1 MTVLRGLAKATNAV
15 LGHLCRLQ
23 IVRSAEIEALRRRHE
38 TLLKPTYRPSRIP
51 DDAARYLRPDNPRLI
66 ELRRRYRDSP
76 ASRLDHSVWTRQHV
90 DWGIDLQFFRGDNAF
105 VHQVRGGYAEA
116 AYLLTASY
124 VQNADKLELLRA
136 LAEDDLFGIYSF
148 SFNDQMTISRDLL
161 DSILEINFLE
171 QALGVSN
178 QPGINVLDIGAG
190 YGRFAHRLVTAFPQM
205 GKVFCTDVVPESTF
219 IAEFYLRYRG
229 VDRRAIV
236 VPADEIEA
244 LFASEKI
251 DLAVNVHSFS
261 ECTMAG
267 VCWWLDL
274 LRRHAVRHL
283 MIVPNADDHGGERLL
298 TTEGDGARVD
308 FRPALE
314 SRGYRHVIKQAK
326 YLDSRVQEH
335 GVSPTQHYLF
345 ELQARGQAVLPS
357 SDNPLVYVVVLS
369 WNRSATTLKCLE
381 SATRSRYP
389 NARVVA
395 VDNASTDD
403 TVERIREAFPD
414 IPLVVN
420 TANLGYAEGNNVGI
434 RYALERG
441 AEYVLVLNDDVVVEP
456 DAIGFMV
463 ASADSGVAAVG
474 CKVRVL
480 EMPDRLW
487 AAGNPNFGCA
497 EPLPKDDGRFDT
509 PRDLD
514 YAVGC
519 CILLRAS
526 VLREIGHFDP
536 AYFLEFE
543 EADWCSRARK
553 AGHRIVYE
561 PRAVVYHKQSVS
573 FTGNR
578 SPAYHYLFARNR
590 LLFWE
595 RTDVMV
601 RGRPRALYG
610 FFSWL
615 AELRLILRTGRSKL
629 RRISAASRGVVDYF
643 RGRFGAP
650 PPNL

>member
-1 MTVLRGLAKATNAV
+1 MTVLRGLAQATNAV
-15 LGHLCRLQ
+15 LGRLCRLQ
-23 IVRSAEIEALRRRHE
+23 IVRSAEIEALRLRHE
-38 TLLKPTYRPSRIP
+38 TFLKPSYCPSSLP

-66 ELRRRYRDSP
+66 ELRGRYRNSP
-76 ASRLDHSVWTRQHV
+76 ASLLDHSVWTRQHV
-90 DWGIDLQFFRGDNAF
+90 DSGINLQFFRGDNAF
-105 VHQVRGGYAEA
+105 VHQIRGGSTEA
-116 AYLLTASY
+116 GYLLTARH
-124 VQNADKLELLRA
+124 VERADKLGLLGI
-136 LAEDDLFGIYSF
+136 LAEDSLFGIYSF
-148 SFNDQMTISRDLL
+148 SFDDRMTISRDLL

-171 QALGVSN
+171 QTLGISSR
-178 QPGINVLDIGAG
+178 PGLNVLDIGAG
-190 YGRFAHRLVTAFPQM
+190 YGRLAHRLVTSFPQM

-236 VPADEIEA
+236 VPVDEVEA
-244 LFASEKI
+244 LTASQKI

-274 LRRHAVRHL
+274 LRRHSVRHL

-298 TTEGDGARVD
+298 TTEGDGVRVD

-314 SRGYRHVIKQAK
+314 SRGFRLVAKQAK
-326 YLDSRVQEH
+326 YLDPGAQQH

-345 ELQARGQAVLPS
+345 ELQERDVLHS
-357 SDNPLVYVVVLS
+357 AHNPLVYVVVLS

-381 SATRSRYP
+381 SLALSRYP
-389 NARVVA
+389 NTRVVA

-414 IPLVVN
+414 IPLIVSP
-420 TANLGYAEGNNVGI
+420 ANLGYAEGNNMGI

-441 AEYVLVLNDDVVVEP
+441 AEHVLVVNDDVVVEP
-456 DAIGFMV
+456 EAIGFMV
-463 ASADSGVAAVG
+463 ASADPGVAAVG

-487 AAGNPNFGCA
+487 AAGNPNFGCT
-497 EPLPKDDGRFDT
+497 ELLPKDDGRFDT

-519 CILLRAS
+519 CILLRSS

-590 LLFWE
+590 LIFWE

-629 RRISAASRGVVDYF
+629 RRISAATRGVVDYF